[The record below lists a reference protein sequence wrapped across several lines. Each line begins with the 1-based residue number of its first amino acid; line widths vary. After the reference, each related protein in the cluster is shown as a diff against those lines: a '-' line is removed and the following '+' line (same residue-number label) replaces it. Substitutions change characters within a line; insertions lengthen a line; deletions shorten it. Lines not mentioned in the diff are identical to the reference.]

1 MSAKPWGLY
10 TGLALLLLLLSGVLW
25 PGLWAPHDPL
35 AQDWL
40 RRLEPPSAQ
49 HWLGTDV
56 LGRCVWSR
64 VVWAARVS
72 LGAALL
78 AAAALCLLALVWGLA
93 AAVSAQSARWRWID
107 AVLMRSAD
115 VLLAFPTLVL
125 ALAVIGVLGP
135 ALLTLLLAL
144 VIAWTPAMAR
154 LVRVMALE
162 ALARDYVRAAHAA
175 GLSLPRLVLRHVLPP
190 LLGPLAV
197 LASLETAG
205 VILAFASLSFLGLG
219 AQPPT
224 PEWGL
229 MLSEARPFFQ
239 TAPHLLW
246 GPGLALL
253 LTALVFNLLGEGL
266 RTQIDSRAVLRW

>member
-135 ALLTLLLAL
+135 ALLT
-144 VIAWTPAMAR
+144 
-154 LVRVMALE
+154 
-162 ALARDYVRAAHAA
+162 
-175 GLSLPRLVLRHVLPP
+175 P

-197 LASLETAG
+197 LTSLETAG
-205 VILAFASLSFLGLG
+205 VILALASLSFLGLG

-266 RTQIDSRAVLRW
+266 RTQIDNRAVLRW

>member
-1 MSAKPWGLY
+1 M
-10 TGLALLLLLLSGVLW
+10 
-25 PGLWAPHDPL
+25 
-35 AQDWL
+35 
-40 RRLEPPSAQ
+40 
-49 HWLGTDV
+49 

-135 ALLTLLLAL
+135 ALLT
-144 VIAWTPAMAR
+144 
-154 LVRVMALE
+154 
-162 ALARDYVRAAHAA
+162 
-175 GLSLPRLVLRHVLPP
+175 P

-197 LASLETAG
+197 LTSLETAG
-205 VILAFASLSFLGLG
+205 VILALASLSFLGLG

-266 RTQIDSRAVLRW
+266 RTQIDNRAVLRW